1 MIKLG
6 SFDSQVSG
14 RTIDA
19 YKNSVRKTTRV
30 GVDEISGGSDKLTFK
45 KHIPSSHQSMT
56 VIDVQNGLRDI
67 GFYTGGE
74 ASGICGYRTIS
85 AIRLFQEYVR
95 SVEKIECIPDGLL
108 GPTTQGHL
116 MRWIQDGHRMTWQTA
131 IDKWNAGDTA
141 GTEYQDWLDLCV
153 KTKAKYQLNPSRMLQ
168 LVEDYSKDTDTA
180 KVANWDFDPRHMHM
194 IGIRRNEIKGKF
206 DDVILFLIKGLVF
219 KFQGSTEPGES
230 SHRRGLPFLVQG
242 QHDYHFGWHR
252 RQYLA
257 LRPAHLNNGVLI
269 VRSKNNKELDA
280 QDLKNGLEVNATI
293 NIHWGGKG
301 IKFNINKWS
310 AGCQVING
318 SGYINP
324 EDELI
329 DCSSFVATNNRTI
342 GRGKTR
348 GAYNVLVDLATALSI
363 DMDTSIIKYML
374 LNESDLDLSPNL
386 KVKLSSDRE
395 RVGQFINRL

>member
-1 MIKLG
+1 ML
-6 SFDSQVSG
+6 STS
-14 RTIDA
+14 
-19 YKNSVRKTTRV
+19 
-30 GVDEISGGSDKLTFK
+30 
-45 KHIPSSHQSMT
+45 
-56 VIDVQNGLRDI
+56 
-67 GFYTGGE
+67 
-74 ASGICGYRTIS
+74 YR
-85 AIRLFQEYVR
+85 
-95 SVEKIECIPDGLL
+95 
-108 GPTTQGHL
+108 
-116 MRWIQDGHRMTWQTA
+116 
-131 IDKWNAGDTA
+131 N
-141 GTEYQDWLDLCV
+141 
-153 KTKAKYQLNPSRMLQ
+153 
-168 LVEDYSKDTDTA
+168 
-180 KVANWDFDPRHMHM
+180 
-194 IGIRRNEIKGKF
+194 
-206 DDVILFLIKGLVF
+206 
-219 KFQGSTEPGES
+219 
-230 SHRRGLPFLVQG
+230 
-242 QHDYHFGWHR
+242 
-252 RQYLA
+252 
-257 LRPAHLNNGVLI
+257 
-269 VRSKNNKELDA
+269 KNNKELDA